1 MAVEKHRYEWIVPL
15 RVFAAVAVVLLH
27 TIHGWIDNI
36 ENPWG
41 GVGLRWL
48 IDRVLI
54 DTAVRFAV
62 PTFVLI
68 TGFLLLNPEKEI
80 GIRKILKY
88 VLRMMA
94 VLLSIGYIYCL
105 IELIFNNGMDH
116 LPSNLIFAFRN
127 LLEGKSW
134 IHMWYVYML
143 IGMYLLTPILRIV
156 TQHSSQRTIQFT
168 LVVLFILTIVRN
180 TINALTGMEIV
191 SMIPITE
198 PYLFYYLM
206 GYYIQRYPIKK
217 SICIYGLIMG
227 ILCNIVLLLGVLRF
241 QPQFETASDSVF
253 VMLFSICAFALANGN
268 IVLEKLSKKRIISS
282 IAKYSFG
289 IYLIHPL
296 FLNLLNKGL
305 HLYPGMLPIGIGEF
319 SFLAFAL
326 LGSWIATWLLT
337 RVKVFQWLLL

>member
-1 MAVEKHRYEWIVPL
+1 
-15 RVFAAVAVVLLH
+15 
-27 TIHGWIDNI
+27 
-36 ENPWG
+36 
-41 GVGLRWL
+41 
-48 IDRVLI
+48 
-54 DTAVRFAV
+54 
-62 PTFVLI
+62 
-68 TGFLLLNPEKEI
+68 
-80 GIRKILKY
+80 
-88 VLRMMA
+88 
-94 VLLSIGYIYCL
+94 
-105 IELIFNNGMDH
+105 
-116 LPSNLIFAFRN
+116 
-127 LLEGKSW
+127 
-134 IHMWYVYML
+134 ML
-143 IGMYLLTPILRIV
+143 IGLYLLTPILRIM
-156 TQHSSQRTIQFT
+156 TQHSNQKTIKFT

-191 SMIPITE
+191 SMIPVTE

-227 ILCNIVLLLGVLRF
+227 ILCNIILLLGVLRF

-305 HLYPGMLPIGIGEF
+305 HLYPDMLPIGIGEF

-326 LGSWIATWLLT
+326 LGSWIATWFLT